1 MSPLRRYLVVVT
13 AVPLTMTSAGIAAV
27 IGGASGAAAA
37 TVTTAWQNGAFS
49 ENTGGVVSRSDIV
62 LGQPN
67 TADTQSLPLPAGQQ
81 TLTVDQDNGGWNVH
95 TLTFS

>member
-13 AVPLTMTSAGIAAV
+13 AVLLTMTSAGIAAV